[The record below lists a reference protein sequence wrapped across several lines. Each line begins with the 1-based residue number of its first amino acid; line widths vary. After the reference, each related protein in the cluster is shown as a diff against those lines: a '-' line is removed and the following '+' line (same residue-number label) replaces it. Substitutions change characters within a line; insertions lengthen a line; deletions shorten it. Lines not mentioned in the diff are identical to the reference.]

1 MTNQPNT
8 KGHPYHVWREQHGY
22 QDNQQAR
29 EKYAEYQQQLDILK
43 KTDEP
48 KKRGRKPEG
57 LRALTPAEKQ
67 KRYRDRQRARK
78 AAIRAGEPVTSK
90 IIDLETP
97 FTQAL
102 KP

>member
-1 MTNQPNT
+1 MTDQPQT
-8 KGHPYHVWREQHGY
+8 KGHPYHAWREQYGY

-29 EKYAEYQQQLDILK
+29 DDYARYQQQLEILTP
-43 KTDEP
+43 TDKP
-48 KKRGRKPEG
+48 KKRGRKPDG

-67 KRYRDRQRARK
+67 KRYRDRKRARRE
-78 AAIRAGEPVTSK
+78 AIRAGEPVTSK